1 MSMAT
6 NSIDDLEI
14 APASVVK
21 QAAHDFAAALAELQ
35 QFKTFEQATLRFR
48 QDEAAQKDMQAY
60 KEKQQELRPLMRTGG
75 VNPADHA
82 ELERLHDAWLAHDTV
97 LEYLEAQAELVG
109 YCQTLGDLLS
119 EMLGLDFPAAC
130 AASCCG

>member
-1 MSMAT
+1 MA
-6 NSIDDLEI
+6 NEPLDELEI
-14 APASVVK
+14 APAFVVK
-21 QAAHDFAAALAELQ
+21 QAAHDFTAALTESQ

-48 QDEAAQKDMQAY
+48 QDEAAQRDMQAY
-60 KEKQQELRPLMRTGG
+60 KEKQQELRPLMRIGE
-75 VNPADHA
+75 VNPAA
-82 ELERLHDAWLAHDTV
+82 QRELELLHDAWLAHDTV

-119 EMLGLDFPAAC
+119 GMLSLDFPATC

>member
-1 MSMAT
+1 MA
-6 NSIDDLEI
+6 NKPLDELEI

-21 QAAHDFAAALAELQ
+21 QATHDFAAALAESQ

-60 KEKQQELRPLMRTGG
+60 REKQQELRSPMRIGG
-75 VNPADHA
+75 VDPAAQA
-82 ELERLHDAWLAHDTV
+82 ELERLHDAWLAHETV

-119 EMLGLDFPAAC
+119 GMLGLDFPATC